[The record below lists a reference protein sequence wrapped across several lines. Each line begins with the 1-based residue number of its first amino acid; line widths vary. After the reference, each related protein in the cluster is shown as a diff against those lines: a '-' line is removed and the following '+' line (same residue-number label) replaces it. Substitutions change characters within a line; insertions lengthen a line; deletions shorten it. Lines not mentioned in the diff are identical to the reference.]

1 MKLENVVLELK
12 VVEAS
17 TSFTQMVIWALLVLP
32 LEMFQAMLEMVQA
45 LSKNDAALGV

>member
-17 TSFTQMVIWALLVLP
+17 TSFTQMVIWALLVFP
-32 LEMFQAMLEMVQA
+32 LEMFQAMLEIEQ
-45 LSKNDAALGV
+45 LLFKKFAALGV